1 MAYSFV
7 TYTSAGGQTYN
18 VPFPYLDADHV
29 KVLINGVETTAFTW
43 SDAATIHLNAAPAVG
58 ATILI
63 KRETPRD
70 GMDKSFSAQPRLKG
84 GDLDEALLQA
94 YYIGL
99 EALDNASHDVLQA
112 YVDDAAAAQ
121 VAAELAETNAKAA
134 RDLAIGAK
142 DAAILARGA
151 AEAAADLA
159 ATYTGSAG
167 AGTYM
172 EVPVAP
178 TTEANEVKLY
188 AKDVTGA
195 SELFIR
201 KESDGAE
208 VQVTSGSGLNY
219 RKNLIING
227 DMRIAQRGTP
237 LAGFT
242 TSGYSLDMWQL
253 LYGGGSATLTISR
266 ETAVPSGAEFS
277 NSLKILVTTAD
288 NSVAAGDNCCIVTK
302 IEGYDARKF
311 YAKTATLSFWVS
323 SPKTGVHSVAFRN
336 GTQNV
341 SYCADYT
348 VNQANTW
355 EYKTITLTI
364 NGPGTWDDT
373 TGCGIIISWALMV
386 GSNYTQAP
394 GSWVSANKLMSSN
407 QSANILDTVNNAFYL
422 TGVQFEI
429 GSVATPFEF
438 RHYGTELTLC
448 QRYYEVGISAPH
460 LCGAYTAS
468 YIIVNRIRFAVLKRT
483 APTVVTTTVAFLGNM
498 GTGQALHS
506 AGAYVDSLAPIY
518 STTAAT
524 AGAVG
529 NVTLSWTA
537 TAEL

>member
-1 MAYSFV
+1 MAYSLV
-7 TYTSAGGQTYN
+7 TYSAGGQNFN
-18 VPFPYLDADHV
+18 VPFPYLEAAHV
-29 KVLINGVETTAFTW
+29 KVYLNGSATTAFSW
-43 SDAATIHLNAAPAVG
+43 SDAATIHLNSSVPPGV
-58 ATILI
+58 TVLI

-70 GMDKSFSAQPRLKG
+70 GMDYSFSAQPRLKG
-84 GDLDEALLQA
+84 GDLDDALLQA
-94 YYIGL
+94 YYVGL
-99 EALDNASHDVLQA
+99 EALDSTQLDWSAVEAKDRAL
-112 YVDDAAAAQ
+112 AAQ
-121 VAAELAETNAKAA
+121 A
-134 RDLAIGAK
+134 
-142 DAAILARGA
+142 A

-172 EVPVAP
+172 EVPAAP

-483 APTVVTTTVAFLGNM
+483 APTVVSTTVSFLGNM
-498 GTGQALHS
+498 GTGQALYS
-506 AGAYVDSLAPIY
+506 AGEYVDSLAPIY

-524 AGAVG
+524 AGDVG
-529 NVTLSWTA
+529 SVTLSWTA